1 VAGSREAAVWQ
12 VGGKE
17 LCGRW
22 EGNSCVAGRR
32 EGGGWAGCNFP
43 IVRNSGNHLVCI

>member
-1 VAGSREAAVWQ
+1 MIGSREAAVWQ

-22 EGNSCVAGRR
+22 EGSSCVAGRR
-32 EGGGWAGCNFP
+32 EGDVWQVAGKPLCG
-43 IVRNSGNHLVCI
+43 R